1 MTLFFGKPTMINDH
15 PESRKSAPKT
25 PEKTQRSHFSIGKL
39 FKLNIKPI
47 QSKARRP
54 KNELA
59 ESEKEWLKNVLDKP
73 NITYITPC
81 RKDHRYVGKLM
92 VKARNDVQK

>member
-1 MTLFFGKPTMINDH
+1 MTIQKVAKALPKRLTK
-15 PESRKSAPKT
+15 RKEVISAL
-25 PEKTQRSHFSIGKL
+25 ENI

-81 RKDHRYVGKLM
+81 RKDHRYVGK
-92 VKARNDVQK
+92 VDGKS